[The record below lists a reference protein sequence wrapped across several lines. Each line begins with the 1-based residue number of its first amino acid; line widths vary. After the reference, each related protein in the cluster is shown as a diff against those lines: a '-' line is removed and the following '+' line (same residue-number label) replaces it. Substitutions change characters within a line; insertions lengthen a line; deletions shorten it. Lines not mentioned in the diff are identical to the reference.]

1 MRCTVYLVALKCPHT
16 FPTSWTRAR
25 HHASIVGQLP
35 HFDGFVETTTDKVPS
50 IGRKGDGINTIF
62 MTFGAVEPGI
72 KITVASIPYSDAFV
86 E

>member
-16 FPTSWTRAR
+16 FPTSWTRTR

-35 HFDGFVETTTDKVPS
+35 HLDGFVETTTDKVPS
-50 IGRKGDGINTIF
+50 IGRKGDGINTIL

-72 KITVASIPYSDAFV
+72 KITVASIPYPDTFV